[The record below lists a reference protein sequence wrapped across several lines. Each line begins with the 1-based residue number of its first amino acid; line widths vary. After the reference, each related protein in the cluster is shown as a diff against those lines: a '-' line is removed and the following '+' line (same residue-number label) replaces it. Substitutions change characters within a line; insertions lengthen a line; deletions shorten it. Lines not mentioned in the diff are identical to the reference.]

1 MQVYMPERDRES
13 DTPASAEL
21 SPEFSALEIVQR
33 LLIPASAGGLVIG
46 RSGTHIRAM
55 AEHSG
60 AKVSLSQKIEG
71 VTERV
76 VTMAGQLGQCSRCL
90 ELLLETLQKEP
101 AVARFT
107 NLTAA
112 YSAEEQQHYHSSN
125 ASHHQQQ
132 QRQRQQQRRG
142 GYGSG
147 NSSLSPV
154 MPTALYTHSSNSI
167 SSSSYSHQQ
176 QQHPQQHFSTNGG
189 GTVSGSSSGSGK
201 MVPSADAPAFF
212 PENVLQL
219 QQQQQQQLLHMQQ
232 QQQQFVASATAAGQP
247 YASAV
252 AAAAAITTILL
263 AIPDT
268 VVGAIL
274 GRGGNVINALQ
285 VKIKNK
291 RLKTTQYVHVFTSVC
306 SN

>member
-1 MQVYMPERDRES
+1 MQVYLPERDRES

-21 SPEFSALEIVQR
+21 SPEFSAIEVVQR

-46 RSGTHIRAM
+46 RSGAHIRAM

-60 AKVSLSQKIEG
+60 ARVSLSQKIEG

-76 VTMAGQLGQCSRCL
+76 VTMSGQLGQCSRCL
-90 ELLLETLQKEP
+90 ELLLQTLQKEP

-107 NLTAA
+107 NLTAV

-147 NSSLSPV
+147 SGSSNLSPV

-167 SSSSYSHQQ
+167 GSSSYGQQ
-176 QQHPQQHFSTNGG
+176 QQQQQPQHFGTNGG
-189 GTVSGSSSGSGK
+189 GTVSGSSSSSGK

-219 QQQQQQQLLHMQQ
+219 QQQQQQQLHMQ

-274 GRGGNVINALQ
+274 GRGGNVINDLQ
-285 VKIKNK
+285 VKAK
-291 RLKTTQYVHVFTSVC
+291 S
-306 SN
+306 